1 MSLAQ
6 VWQRPKILVLE
17 SERVRL
23 RPLALSDDAAMYLY
37 ASDPEVTKYLPWD
50 PALNP
55 ESVRPFLSD
64 QMRSWQAGTSYA
76 FALVWKETNEM
87 IGSTSLMGVA
97 PWRWWN
103 RSAELGY
110 ILRKDFWGRGVMTEA
125 ASLTL
130 DFALHTLKLKRV
142 YAWADAQNA
151 ASCRVLE
158 KIGMQ
163 RFEREERIV
172 SKDRCVYQGY
182 EIFRKDA
189 LKDMLKKT
197 K

>member
-23 RPLALSDDAAMYLY
+23 RPLALSDDA
-37 ASDPEVTKYLPWD
+37 D